1 MKKTILTFFLLTSIA
16 SFSQEVTKERFLFEK
31 KLNLATKNDSISR
44 HIKIIEEI
52 SIPADIDS
60 ISTDSKWELL
70 YLHQTGWQESMP
82 NNPHNINNL
91 YIGKRNNIVTGKD
104 LKDFFQT
111 IGQKEILFNQI
122 PSELSYMNR
131 GAPLNGKFTIIFLK
145 NNHITLQYIHSYPNG
160 NQSSWF
166 RKTNYYLKRIN

>member
-1 MKKTILTFFLLTSIA
+1 MKKIILTFLLLTSIA
-16 SFSQEVTKERFLFEK
+16 SFSQEETKERFLFER
-31 KLNLATKNDSISR
+31 KLNLATKNDSISK
-44 HIKIIEEI
+44 HIKIIKEI
-52 SIPADIDS
+52 SIPANIDS
-60 ISTDSKWELL
+60 LSSDSKWELL
-70 YLHQTGWQESMP
+70 YLHETGWQESMP

-91 YIGKRNNIVTGKD
+91 YIGKQNNIVTGKD
-104 LKDFFQT
+104 LKDFFQS
-111 IGQKEILFNQI
+111 IGQKEIVFNQL
-122 PSELSYMNR
+122 PPELSYMHR

>member
-1 MKKTILTFFLLTSIA
+1 MKKIILTFLLSTSIA
-16 SFSQEVTKERFLFEK
+16 SFSQEETKERFLFER
-31 KLNLATKNDSISR
+31 KLNLATKNDSISK
-44 HIKIIEEI
+44 HIKNIEEI
-52 SIPADIDS
+52 SIPANIDS
-60 ISTDSKWELL
+60 LSSDSKWELL

-82 NNPHNINNL
+82 NNPHTINNL
-91 YIGKRNNIVTGKD
+91 YIGKQNNIVTGKD
-104 LKDFFQT
+104 LKDFFQS
-111 IGQKEILFNQI
+111 IGQKEIVFNQL
-122 PSELSYMNR
+122 PSELSYMHR

>member
-31 KLNLATKNDSISR
+31 KLNLATKNDSISK

>member
-1 MKKTILTFFLLTSIA
+1 MKKTILTFFLLTSIT
-16 SFSQEVTKERFLFEK
+16 SFSQEVTEERFLFEK
-31 KLNLATKNDSISR
+31 KLNLATKNDSISK

>member
-1 MKKTILTFFLLTSIA
+1 MKKIILTFLLLTSIA
-16 SFSQEVTKERFLFEK
+16 SFSQEETKERFLFEK
-31 KLNLATKNDSISR
+31 KLNLATKNDSISK

-52 SIPADIDS
+52 SIPANIDS
-60 ISTDSKWELL
+60 LSSDSKWELL

-82 NNPHNINNL
+82 NNPHKINNL
-91 YIGKRNNIVTGKD
+91 YIGKRNNVVTGKN
-104 LKDFFQT
+104 LKDFFQS
-111 IGQKEILFNQI
+111 IGQKEIVFNQL

>member
-1 MKKTILTFFLLTSIA
+1 MKKIILTFLLLTSIA
-16 SFSQEVTKERFLFEK
+16 SFSQEEAKERFLFER
-31 KLNLATKNDSISR
+31 KLNLATKNDSISK
-44 HIKIIEEI
+44 HIKNIEEI

-60 ISTDSKWELL
+60 LSSDSKWELL

-82 NNPHNINNL
+82 NNPHKINNL
-91 YIGKRNNIVTGKD
+91 YIGKRNNVVTGKD
-104 LKDFFQT
+104 IKDFFQS
-111 IGQKEILFNQI
+111 IGQKEIVFNEL

>member
-1 MKKTILTFFLLTSIA
+1 MKKIILTFLLLTSIA
-16 SFSQEVTKERFLFEK
+16 SFSQEEAKERFLFER
-31 KLNLATKNDSISR
+31 KLNLATKNDSISK
-44 HIKIIEEI
+44 HIKNIEEI
-52 SIPADIDS
+52 SIPANIDS
-60 ISTDSKWELL
+60 LSSDSKWELL

-82 NNPHNINNL
+82 NNPHKINNL
-91 YIGKRNNIVTGKD
+91 YIGKRNNVVTGKN
-104 LKDFFQT
+104 LKDFFQS
-111 IGQKEILFNQI
+111 IGQKEIVFNQL

>member
-91 YIGKRNNIVTGKD
+91 YIGKRNNKVTGKD

-145 NNHITLQYIHSYPNG
+145 KNHITLQYIHSYPNG

>member
-1 MKKTILTFFLLTSIA
+1 MKKIILTFLLSTSIA
-16 SFSQEVTKERFLFEK
+16 SFSQEETKERFLFER
-31 KLNLATKNDSISR
+31 KLNLATKNDSISK
-44 HIKIIEEI
+44 HIKNIEEI
-52 SIPADIDS
+52 SIPANIDS
-60 ISTDSKWELL
+60 LSSDSKWELL
-70 YLHQTGWQESMP
+70 YLHQTGWKESMP
-82 NNPHNINNL
+82 NNPHTINNL
-91 YIGKRNNIVTGKD
+91 YIGKQNNIVTGKD
-104 LKDFFQT
+104 LKDFFQS
-111 IGQKEILFNQI
+111 IGQKEIVFNEL

>member
-1 MKKTILTFFLLTSIA
+1 
-16 SFSQEVTKERFLFEK
+16 
-31 KLNLATKNDSISR
+31 
-44 HIKIIEEI
+44 
-52 SIPADIDS
+52 
-60 ISTDSKWELL
+60 
-70 YLHQTGWQESMP
+70 MP
-82 NNPHNINNL
+82 NNPYKINNL

-111 IGQKEILFNQI
+111 IGQKEILFNQL

-145 NNHITLQYIHSYPNG
+145 NNLITLQYIHSYPNG

>member
-1 MKKTILTFFLLTSIA
+1 MKKIILTFLLSTSIA
-16 SFSQEVTKERFLFEK
+16 SFSQEETKERFLFER
-31 KLNLATKNDSISR
+31 KLNLATKNDSISK
-44 HIKIIEEI
+44 HIKNIEEI
-52 SIPADIDS
+52 SIPANIDS
-60 ISTDSKWELL
+60 LSSDSKWELL
-70 YLHQTGWQESMP
+70 YLHETGWQESMP
-82 NNPHNINNL
+82 NNPYKINNL

-104 LKDFFQT
+104 LKDFFQS
-111 IGQKEILFNQI
+111 IGQKEIVFNQL
-122 PSELSYMNR
+122 PPELSYMHR

>member
-1 MKKTILTFFLLTSIA
+1 MKKIILTFLLLTSIA
-16 SFSQEVTKERFLFEK
+16 SFSQEETKERFLFEK
-31 KLNLATKNDSISR
+31 KLNLATKNDSISK

-52 SIPADIDS
+52 SIPANIDS
-60 ISTDSKWELL
+60 LSSDSKWELL

-82 NNPHNINNL
+82 NNPHTINNL
-91 YIGKRNNIVTGKD
+91 YIGKQNNIVTGKD
-104 LKDFFQT
+104 LKDFFQS
-111 IGQKEILFNQI
+111 IGQKEIVFNQL
-122 PSELSYMNR
+122 PSELSYMHR

>member
-1 MKKTILTFFLLTSIA
+1 MKKIILTFLLLTSIA
-16 SFSQEVTKERFLFEK
+16 SFSQEEAKERFLFER
-31 KLNLATKNDSISR
+31 KLNLATKNDSISK
-44 HIKIIEEI
+44 HIKNIEEI

-60 ISTDSKWELL
+60 LSSDSKWELL

-82 NNPHNINNL
+82 NNPHKINNL
-91 YIGKRNNIVTGKD
+91 YIGKRNNVVTGKD
-104 LKDFFQT
+104 LKDFFQS
-111 IGQKEILFNQI
+111 IGQKEIVFNQL

>member
-1 MKKTILTFFLLTSIA
+1 MKKIILTFLLSTSIA
-16 SFSQEVTKERFLFEK
+16 SFSQEETKERFLFER
-31 KLNLATKNDSISR
+31 KLNLATKNDSISK
-44 HIKIIEEI
+44 HIKNIEEI
-52 SIPADIDS
+52 SIPANIDS
-60 ISTDSKWELL
+60 LSSDSKWELL

-82 NNPHNINNL
+82 NNPHTINNL
-91 YIGKRNNIVTGKD
+91 YIGKQNNSVTGKD
-104 LKDFFQT
+104 LKDFFQS
-111 IGQKEILFNQI
+111 IGQKEIVFNQL
-122 PSELSYMNR
+122 PPELSYMHR

>member
-1 MKKTILTFFLLTSIA
+1 MKKIILTFLLLTSIA
-16 SFSQEVTKERFLFEK
+16 SFSQEEAKERFLFER
-31 KLNLATKNDSISR
+31 KLNLATKNDSISK
-44 HIKIIEEI
+44 HIKNIEEI

-60 ISTDSKWELL
+60 LSSDSKWELL

-82 NNPHNINNL
+82 NNPHKINNL
-91 YIGKRNNIVTGKD
+91 YIGKRNNVFTGKD
-104 LKDFFQT
+104 LKDFFQS
-111 IGQKEILFNQI
+111 IGQKEIVFNEL

-145 NNHITLQYIHSYPNG
+145 NNHITLQYIHSYPNE

>member
-1 MKKTILTFFLLTSIA
+1 MKKIILTFLLLTSIA
-16 SFSQEVTKERFLFEK
+16 SFSQEETKERFLFEK
-31 KLNLATKNDSISR
+31 KLNLATKNDSISK
-44 HIKIIEEI
+44 HIKNIEEI
-52 SIPADIDS
+52 SIPANIDS
-60 ISTDSKWELL
+60 LSSDSKWELL

-82 NNPHNINNL
+82 NNPHKINNL
-91 YIGKRNNIVTGKD
+91 YIGKRNNVVTGKD
-104 LKDFFQT
+104 LKDFFQS
-111 IGQKEILFNQI
+111 IGQKEIVFNQL

>member
-1 MKKTILTFFLLTSIA
+1 MKKIILTFLLSTSIA
-16 SFSQEVTKERFLFEK
+16 SFSQEETKERFLFER
-31 KLNLATKNDSISR
+31 KLNLATKNDSISK
-44 HIKIIEEI
+44 HIKNIEEI
-52 SIPADIDS
+52 SIPANIDS
-60 ISTDSKWELL
+60 LSSDSKWELL
-70 YLHQTGWQESMP
+70 YLHETGWQESMP
-82 NNPHNINNL
+82 NNPYKINNL

-111 IGQKEILFNQI
+111 IGQKEILLNQL

>member
-1 MKKTILTFFLLTSIA
+1 MKKIILTFLLLTSIA
-16 SFSQEVTKERFLFEK
+16 SFSQEETKERFLFER
-31 KLNLATKNDSISR
+31 KLNLATKNDSISK
-44 HIKIIEEI
+44 HIKIIKEI
-52 SIPADIDS
+52 SIPANIDS
-60 ISTDSKWELL
+60 LSSDSKWELL

-82 NNPHNINNL
+82 NNPHTINNL
-91 YIGKRNNIVTGKD
+91 YIGKQNNIVTGKD
-104 LKDFFQT
+104 LKDFFQS
-111 IGQKEILFNQI
+111 IGQKEIVFNQL
-122 PSELSYMNR
+122 PPELSYMHR

>member
-1 MKKTILTFFLLTSIA
+1 MKKIILKFLLLTSIA
-16 SFSQEVTKERFLFEK
+16 SFSQEETKERFLFEK
-31 KLNLATKNDSISR
+31 KLNLVTKNDSISK

-52 SIPADIDS
+52 SIPAKIDS
-60 ISTDSKWELL
+60 IPADSKWELL
-70 YLHQTGWQESMP
+70 YLHETGWQESMP
-82 NNPHNINNL
+82 NNPHKINNL

-122 PSELSYMNR
+122 PSDLTYMSR

>member
-1 MKKTILTFFLLTSIA
+1 MKKIILTFLLLTSIA
-16 SFSQEVTKERFLFEK
+16 SFSQEETKERFLFEK
-31 KLNLATKNDSISR
+31 KLNLATKNDSISK

-52 SIPADIDS
+52 SIPANIDS
-60 ISTDSKWELL
+60 LSSDSKWELL
-70 YLHQTGWQESMP
+70 YLHETGWQESMP

-111 IGQKEILFNQI
+111 IGQKEILFNQL

-145 NNHITLQYIHSYPNG
+145 NNLITLQYIHSYPNG

>member
-1 MKKTILTFFLLTSIA
+1 
-16 SFSQEVTKERFLFEK
+16 
-31 KLNLATKNDSISR
+31 
-44 HIKIIEEI
+44 
-52 SIPADIDS
+52 
-60 ISTDSKWELL
+60 
-70 YLHQTGWQESMP
+70 MP
-82 NNPHNINNL
+82 NNPYKINNL

-111 IGQKEILFNQI
+111 IGQKEILFNQL

>member
-1 MKKTILTFFLLTSIA
+1 MKKIILTFLLSTSIA
-16 SFSQEVTKERFLFEK
+16 SFSQEETKEHFLFER
-31 KLNLATKNDSISR
+31 KLNLATINDSISK
-44 HIKIIEEI
+44 HIKNIEEI
-52 SIPADIDS
+52 SIPANIDS
-60 ISTDSKWELL
+60 LPSNSKWELL

-82 NNPHNINNL
+82 NNPHTINNL
-91 YIGKRNNIVTGKD
+91 YIGKQNNIVTGKD
-104 LKDFFQT
+104 LKDFFQS
-111 IGQKEILFNQI
+111 IGQKEIVFNQL
-122 PSELSYMNR
+122 PPELSYMHR

>member
-1 MKKTILTFFLLTSIA
+1 MKKIILTFLLLTSIV
-16 SFSQEVTKERFLFEK
+16 SFSQEETKERFLFER
-31 KLNLATKNDSISR
+31 KLNQVTITDSISK
-44 HIKIIEEI
+44 HTKIIKEI
-52 SIPADIDS
+52 SIPAKIDS
-60 ISTDSKWELL
+60 ISSDSKWELL
-70 YLHQTGWQESMP
+70 YLHETGWQESMP
-82 NNPHNINNL
+82 NNPHKINNL

-111 IGQKEILFNQI
+111 IGQKEILLNQL